1 VATEGVAEAVLA
13 QPEVFI
19 ADIDFAEGL
28 RWYDGELWYSD
39 MYRGVFAVSAA
50 GARRLVLAL
59 EHDQPSGLGWLPDGR
74 LLIVAM
80 LRRQVLCLGA
90 HATAPTLHSDLSLL
104 TQAPCN
110 DMVVATDGT
119 AYVGTFGFDAYDG
132 EPRRPGLLI
141 RVAPTGAATVAA
153 RDLHFPNGCV
163 ITPDGTTLI
172 VGETHGHCYTAF
184 SIGQDG
190 ALSGRRLWADL
201 GSAHP
206 DGCTQDADGGI
217 WYADTVGGCV
227 ARVGADG
234 AVSQRIPLPQRAFAC
249 ALGGPW
255 GRTLFIATATG
266 VRARDF
272 AGAGTGRIWRVDVE
286 VPHAGLP

>member
-1 VATEGVAEAVLA
+1 MLA
-13 QPEVFI
+13 QPDVFI
-19 ADIDFAEGL
+19 AGMDFAEGL
-28 RWYDGELWYSD
+28 RWHDGELWYSD

-59 EHDQPSGLGWLPDGR
+59 ADDDQPSGLGWLPDGR

-80 LRRQVLCLGA
+80 LGRQVLCLGA
-90 HATAPTLHSDLSLL
+90 DASTPTVHSDLSPL
-104 TQAPCN
+104 TQTPCN
-110 DMVVATDGT
+110 DMVVAADGT
-119 AYVGTFGFDAYDG
+119 AYVGTFGFDVYAG

-141 RVAPTGAATVAA
+141 RVTPTGAATVAA

-163 ITPDGTTLI
+163 ITPDRATLI
-172 VGETHGHCYTAF
+172 VGETHGHRYTAF
-184 SIGQDG
+184 SIGPDG
-190 ALSGRRLWADL
+190 VLSGRRLWADL
-201 GSAHP
+201 GRAHP

-217 WYADTVGGCV
+217 WYADTSGAGVV
-227 ARVGADG
+227 RVGADG
-234 AVSQRIPLPQRAFAC
+234 VVSQRIGLPQRAFAC
-249 ALGGPW
+249 ALGGPR

-266 VRARDF
+266 LRARDF